1 VKWYHAVSVAD
12 EVKTLRERATLFR
25 YT

>member
-12 EVKTLRERATLFR
+12 EVKTLRERATVCR

>member
-1 VKWYHAVSVAD
+1 VKWYHAISLAD
-12 EVKTLRERATLFR
+12 EVKTLRERATVFR